1 MKSAERIEVAERQIE
16 QELFRSCAS
25 KSRSF
30 HVDNIPNGVY
40 CKSRK
45 RVQSIVLK
53 GGVNGMA
60 YGTKTANRV
69 KRIEGQ
75 LRGVLRM
82 MEEEKNCKDVIT
94 QLSAVRSAVDR
105 TIGVI
110 VSENLLDCVTT
121 AEGDAEKM
129 NEVIREA
136 MDLVVK
142 SR

>member
-1 MKSAERIEVAERQIE
+1 
-16 QELFRSCAS
+16 
-25 KSRSF
+25 
-30 HVDNIPNGVY
+30 
-40 CKSRK
+40 
-45 RVQSIVLK
+45 
-53 GGVNGMA
+53 MA
-60 YGTKTANRV
+60 YGSKTVNRV

-110 VSENLLDCVTT
+110 VSENLLECVST

-129 NEVIREA
+129 NSVIQEA

>member
-1 MKSAERIEVAERQIE
+1 
-16 QELFRSCAS
+16 
-25 KSRSF
+25 
-30 HVDNIPNGVY
+30 
-40 CKSRK
+40 
-45 RVQSIVLK
+45 
-53 GGVNGMA
+53 MA
-60 YGTKTANRV
+60 YDAKAANRV

-110 VSENLLDCVTT
+110 VSENLLECVTT
-121 AEGDAEKM
+121 AEGDAGKM
-129 NEVIREA
+129 NNAIQEA

>member
-1 MKSAERIEVAERQIE
+1 
-16 QELFRSCAS
+16 
-25 KSRSF
+25 
-30 HVDNIPNGVY
+30 
-40 CKSRK
+40 
-45 RVQSIVLK
+45 
-53 GGVNGMA
+53 MA

-110 VSENLLDCVTT
+110 VSENLLECVTT
-121 AEGDAEKM
+121 AEGDAEKV
-129 NEVIREA
+129 NAAIQEA
-136 MDLVVK
+136 VDLVVK